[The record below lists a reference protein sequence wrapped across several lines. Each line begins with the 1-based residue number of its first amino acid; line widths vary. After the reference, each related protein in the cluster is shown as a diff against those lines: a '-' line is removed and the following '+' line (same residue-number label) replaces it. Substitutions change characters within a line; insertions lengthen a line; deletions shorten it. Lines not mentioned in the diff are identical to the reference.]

1 MTTISQHKCFFSE
14 TIMGRETGNSEASD
28 LPGKGQ
34 SMEED
39 KESDSESEKE
49 VEEDGRLVKIPLHR
63 WVMNGAVM
71 FGREFCYAMETAL
84 VTPVL
89 LQIGK
94 EAKYSHIDTDT
105 HYSFHSSQS
114 DATLTKD

>member
-1 MTTISQHKCFFSE
+1 
-14 TIMGRETGNSEASD
+14 MGRETGNIEASD

-39 KESDSESEKE
+39 KESESEKE
-49 VEEDGRLVKIPLHR
+49 VENEGRVVKIPLHR

-94 EAKYSHIDTDT
+94 ETKYSHIDTDT
-105 HYSFHSSQS
+105 HSSFPSSISSQS
-114 DATLTKD
+114 DN